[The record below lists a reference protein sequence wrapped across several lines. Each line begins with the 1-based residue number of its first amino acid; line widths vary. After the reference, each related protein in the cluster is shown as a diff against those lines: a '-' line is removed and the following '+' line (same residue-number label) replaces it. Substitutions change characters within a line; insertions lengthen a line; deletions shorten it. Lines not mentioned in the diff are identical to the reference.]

1 MLGSNDGLGCCLPS
15 RRLPDRWTLAA
26 SKPDKPD
33 MLADRIT
40 RLDEIKKLTI
50 SPRFASII

>member
-26 SKPDKPD
+26 GRPDKPE

-40 RLDEIKKLTI
+40 RLDEIK
-50 SPRFASII
+50 S